1 MSNDLNLS
9 KYTFHLS
16 FINLLSKSTNTCIS
30 EKRLTALKKKIFTD
44 ELERQQQSL
53 LKLISGNFE
62 HGTVIRTGI
71 TCRKIPCYMR
81 DSACRWCIV
90 KKTKIFWSYLKHF
103 WILPGVR
110 NCRILIGILI
120 EKIKVSYKVWLF

>member
-1 MSNDLNLS
+1 M
-9 KYTFHLS
+9 
-16 FINLLSKSTNTCIS
+16 LSKSTNTCIS

-71 TCRKIPCYMR
+71 TCRKSHVICATQLAG
-81 DSACRWCIV
+81 DALL
-90 KKTKIFWSYLKHF
+90 KKLKYFEVILNIFEFSR
-103 WILPGVR
+103 V
-110 NCRILIGILI
+110 
-120 EKIKVSYKVWLF
+120 